1 MILPYYNI
9 NLTNKQ
15 KMMRLSNVKFYKS
28 VWLWSKEV
36 FIDEK
41 GEVLFVW
48 RSNVGKSSVMNA
60 LFEKKDLVKTSSRP
74 GKTLLANLFKVENK
88 YYLTDLPWYGF
99 AKLGKT
105 LKEELD
111 GLISWYLEEKAEY
124 IKKVV
129 ILIDSKLWPQQVD
142 IDMYKYILGLELPVT
157 IVLSKIDKISRTELD
172 KSLSK
177 AKNDFFW
184 QEIIPVSSTKRT
196 GIIELDKS
204 IRKSLTEK

>member
-1 MILPYYNI
+1 
-9 NLTNKQ
+9 
-15 KMMRLSNVKFYKS
+15 MRLSNVKFYKS

-74 GKTLLANLFKVENK
+74 GKTLLANLFNIENK
-88 YYLTDLPWYGF
+88 YYLTDLPGYGF

-157 IVLSKIDKISRTELD
+157 IVLSKIDKVSRTELD
-172 KSLSK
+172 KSLLQ
-177 AKNDFFW
+177 AKTDFFW
-184 QEIIPVSSTKRT
+184 QEIIPVSSTK
-196 GIIELDKS
+196 GIGIKELDKS